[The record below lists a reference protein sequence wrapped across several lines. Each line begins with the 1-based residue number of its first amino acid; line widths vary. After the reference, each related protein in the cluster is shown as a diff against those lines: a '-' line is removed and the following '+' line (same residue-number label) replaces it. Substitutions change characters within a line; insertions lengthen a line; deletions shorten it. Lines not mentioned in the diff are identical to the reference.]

1 MAPDVDL
8 EAIGTCEQC
17 QGYTGADLAALV
29 KEAGIV
35 ALKEFMLCGDTQK
48 PIMVNMEHFQRAIS
62 KIRPSVPE
70 KVPRFFRL
78 NWNLVLTDCLF

>member
-1 MAPDVDL
+1 
-8 EAIGTCEQC
+8 
-17 QGYTGADLAALV
+17 LAALV

-48 PIMVNMEHFQRAIS
+48 ALVVNMEHFKRAIA

-70 KVPRFFRL
+70 KVTPHARVTYAVF
-78 NWNLVLTDCLF
+78 

>member
-1 MAPDVDL
+1 
-8 EAIGTCEQC
+8 
-17 QGYTGADLAALV
+17 LAALV

-48 PIMVNMEHFQRAIS
+48 ALVVNMEHFKRAIA

-70 KVPRFFRL
+70 KDQKHYEKLRKMYAAVPESE
-78 NWNLVLTDCLF
+78 VEEMEYS